1 MVWTISVP
9 KLDRSIAS
17 GYRQDHCKTLWPPQ
31 VGRPRVRVVICSPQT
46 MAIVTLT
53 FHLGSADVYAAA
65 MKRRGTRF
73 RSRKMG

>member
-1 MVWTISVP
+1 
-9 KLDRSIAS
+9 
-17 GYRQDHCKTLWPPQ
+17 